1 MFADRL
7 KIISQKMAAAAA
19 RRPFPCAQEVRLV
32 AVSTTPPPESILEAL
47 DSGVTLFGENR
58 VQESITKWSDLLKIN
73 KQIKLHLIGKLQTNK
88 VSEAIN
94 HFSFIHTLD
103 SEKLALKISKEEN
116 NFNKRLDYF
125 IQINIG
131 NEKQKSGISIE
142 DSSKFIKFCQ
152 RELKI
157 NVIGLMCLPPMG
169 EIPKKYFLNLK
180 NIADNNQLYNLSMGM
195 SNDYVEALECGANY
209 LRIGSAIL
217 GDRKNN

>member
-1 MFADRL
+1 MDTIKNYN
-7 KIISQKMAAAAA
+7 KILANINNISKDAILI
-19 RRPFPCAQEVRLV
+19 LV
-32 AVSTTPPPESILEAL
+32 SKTFLISHIKPIIDIGHVH
-47 DSGVTLFGENR
+47 FGENR
-58 VQESITKWSDLLKIN
+58 VQESITKWSNLLKIN
-73 KQIKLHLIGKLQTNK
+73 KQLKLHLIGKLQTNK

-169 EIPKKYFLNLK
+169 EVPKKYFLNLK

>member
-1 MFADRL
+1 MDIIKNYN
-7 KIISQKMAAAAA
+7 KILANINNISKDAILI
-19 RRPFPCAQEVRLV
+19 LV
-32 AVSTTPPPESILEAL
+32 SKTFLISHIKPIIDIGHVH
-47 DSGVTLFGENR
+47 FGENR
-58 VQESITKWSDLLKIN
+58 VQESITKWSNLLKIN

-180 NIADNNQLYNLSMGM
+180 SIADNNQLYNLSMGM

>member
-1 MFADRL
+1 MDIIKNYN
-7 KIISQKMAAAAA
+7 KILANINNISKDAILI
-19 RRPFPCAQEVRLV
+19 LV
-32 AVSTTPPPESILEAL
+32 SKTFLISHIKPIIDIGHVH
-47 DSGVTLFGENR
+47 FGENR
-58 VQESITKWSDLLKIN
+58 VQESITKWSNLLKIN

>member
-1 MFADRL
+1 MDIIKNYN
-7 KIISQKMAAAAA
+7 KILANINNISKDTILI
-19 RRPFPCAQEVRLV
+19 LV
-32 AVSTTPPPESILEAL
+32 SKTFLISNIKPIIDIGHVH
-47 DSGVTLFGENR
+47 FGENR
-58 VQESITKWSDLLKIN
+58 VQESITKWSNLLKIN

>member
-1 MFADRL
+1 MDIIKNYN
-7 KIISQKMAAAAA
+7 KILANINNISKNAILI
-19 RRPFPCAQEVRLV
+19 LV
-32 AVSTTPPPESILEAL
+32 SKTFLISHIKPIIDIGHVH
-47 DSGVTLFGENR
+47 FGENR
-58 VQESITKWSDLLKIN
+58 VQESITKWSNLLKIN